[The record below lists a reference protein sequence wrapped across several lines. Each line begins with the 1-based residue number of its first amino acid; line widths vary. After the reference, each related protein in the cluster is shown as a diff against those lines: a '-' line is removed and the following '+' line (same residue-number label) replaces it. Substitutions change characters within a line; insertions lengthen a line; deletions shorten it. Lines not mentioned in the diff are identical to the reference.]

1 MPVTIT
7 ESRLEFAFPDVHPD
21 ARLFI
26 TVHRTLRV
34 PDDDTTYGLPPGL
47 GSFQLTDVGQVRSRA
62 GDWSPGDVLL
72 PMWQAESA
80 WFSFSAP
87 SDYPFLVRMSVGG
100 VNALTGDDF
109 TDEVDFTGEDY
120 FEVPTQPWLDGFRVD
135 ETTVRQ
141 FVAMPLGKGYT
152 AAEQLTGVD
161 DAAVRIQVTPLRG
174 ETWDRRRAARRTRQR
189 TVADCG
195 ETMAPMAAPDG
206 AMPEPGSAMGMG
218 MGAGGSITQSVAVPI
233 EPKENWAIG
242 AHAHATLRIINSMQ
256 WQTLTGTPP
265 HHAPPTITEY
275 QRHGYPWFEWYDD
288 SLARQGSSKFA
299 DLDTVKQVGDKHG
312 KQPLPDNP
320 SFPPP
325 TPHIVGG

>member
-7 ESRLEFAFPDVHPD
+7 ESRLEFAFPEVHPD

-34 PDDDTTYGLPPGL
+34 PDDDTT
-47 GSFQLTDVGQVRSRA
+47 
-62 GDWSPGDVLL
+62 
-72 PMWQAESA
+72 
-80 WFSFSAP
+80 
-87 SDYPFLVRMSVGG
+87 
-100 VNALTGDDF
+100 
-109 TDEVDFTGEDY
+109 
-120 FEVPTQPWLDGFRVD
+120 
-135 ETTVRQ
+135 
-141 FVAMPLGKGYT
+141 
-152 AAEQLTGVD
+152 EQLTGVD
-161 DAAVRIQVTPLRG
+161 DAALRIQVTPLKG
-174 ETWDRRRAARRTRQR
+174 ETWDRRRAARQARQR

-206 AMPEPGSAMGMG
+206 AIAAPGSAMG

-256 WQTLTGTPP
+256 WQTLTGSPP
-265 HHAPPTITEY
+265 HHAPPTITDY
-275 QRHGYPWFEWYDD
+275 RRHGYPWFEWYEWYDD
-288 SLARQGSSKFA
+288 SLARHGSSKFA

-312 KQPLPDNP
+312 EQPLPDNP

-325 TPHIVGG
+325 TPHVVGG

>member
-47 GSFQLTDVGQVRSRA
+47 GSFQLTDVGQVRSRV
-62 GDWSPGDVLL
+62 GGWSPGDVLL

-100 VNALTGDDF
+100 VNAVTGDDF
-109 TDEVDFTGEDY
+109 TGEVDFTAEDY

-135 ETTVRQ
+135 KTTVRQ

-161 DAAVRIQVTPLRG
+161 DAALRIQVTPLKG
-174 ETWDRRRAARRTRQR
+174 ETWDRRQARQR
-189 TVADCG
+189 TVADFG
-195 ETMAPMAAPDG
+195 DGMAPMAAP
-206 AMPEPGSAMGMG
+206 GSAMG

-242 AHAHATLRIINSMQ
+242 AQTQATLRIINSMQ
-256 WQTLTGTPP
+256 WQTLTGSPP

-275 QRHGYPWFEWYDD
+275 QQHGYPWFEWYDD